1 MRWRQPTAAQPNS
14 PPSTAPLRID
24 KISVGV
30 APTPLKGG
38 AKRLESGAKRL
49 ASLEISTMEAIRYIV
64 DTLLWL
70 LTLAFVLRLL
80 FQWAR
85 ADFRDPMADAIVR
98 VTNWLILPLRK
109 VLPPIGKIDTAT
121 VVAVVAAASVRT
133 LAALSLAG
141 EGVGDPVQFL
151 RITVVDL
158 AGLVLRIY
166 LFALLLYWLT
176 SFVSPGGYAPGIRLL
191 SQLCEPI
198 LKPVRRIIPPIGQI
212 DFSVLWVSIVIG
224 ALLVLLR

>member
-1 MRWRQPTAAQPNS
+1 
-14 PPSTAPLRID
+14 
-24 KISVGV
+24 
-30 APTPLKGG
+30 
-38 AKRLESGAKRL
+38 
-49 ASLEISTMEAIRYIV
+49 MEAVRYIV

-80 FQWAR
+80 FQWVR

-98 VTNWLILPLRK
+98 LTNWLIMPLRRL
-109 VLPPIGKIDTAT
+109 LPPIGKVDTAT
-121 VVAVVAAASVRT
+121 VVAVIAVASVRT
-133 LAALSLAG
+133 FAAMGLARQ
-141 EGVGDPVQFL
+141 GVGDVGQFL
-151 RITVVDL
+151 RITLVNL
-158 AGLVLRIY
+158 ADLVLRVY

-176 SFVSPGGYAPGIRLL
+176 SFVSPGGYAPGLRLL
-191 SQLCEPI
+191 ARLCEPI

>member
-1 MRWRQPTAAQPNS
+1 
-14 PPSTAPLRID
+14 
-24 KISVGV
+24 
-30 APTPLKGG
+30 
-38 AKRLESGAKRL
+38 
-49 ASLEISTMEAIRYIV
+49 MEAVRYIV

-80 FQWAR
+80 FQWVR

-98 VTNWLILPLRK
+98 LTNWLILPLRRL
-109 VLPPIGKIDTAT
+109 LPPIGKVDTAT
-121 VVAVVAAASVRT
+121 VVAVIAVASVRT
-133 LAALSLAG
+133 FATFAMAG
-141 EGVGDPVQFL
+141 QGVGDVGLFL
-151 RITVVDL
+151 RITLVSLVD
-158 AGLVLRIY
+158 LVLRVY

-176 SFVSPGGYAPGIRLL
+176 SFVSPGGYAPGLRLL
-191 SQLCEPI
+191 ARLCEPI